1 MIYYGEIKELNI
13 YKLEQK
19 TFISKGSSKVPIQL
33 LDNEMLSVSILE
45 VFNEPI
51 THTVIMDPLVYH
63 IVHDLSLIKLYRG
76 IKNSPTFHKHVYVL
90 LQSKS

>member
-1 MIYYGEIKELNI
+1 MAYYEAVTELNV

-33 LDNEMLSVSILE
+33 LDNEMLSVSTLG

-51 THTVIMDPLVYH
+51 THTVIMDPLVH
-63 IVHDLSLIKLYRG
+63 RIVHDLSLIKLYRG
-76 IKNSPTFHKHVYVL
+76 ILNSPTFHKHVYVL
-90 LQSKS
+90 L

>member
-1 MIYYGEIKELNI
+1 MMYYGEIKELNI

-33 LDNEMLSVSILE
+33 LDNELLSVSTLG

-51 THTVIMDPLVYH
+51 TSTVIMDPLVYRL
-63 IVHDLSLIKLYRG
+63 IHDLSLIQLYRG
-76 IKNSPTFHKHVYVL
+76 IQNSPTFHKHVYVL
-90 LQSKS
+90 L